1 MPRFAVVAL
10 AIAALVGACT
20 STQSLLPGLVSV
32 DRPMRGET
40 VVAELGDIVLERA
53 QSRRYDAILLENE
66 VTWFDLYGFRQF
78 VMRPGRLVAR
88 EADEDFTYYFSDQLT
103 SREAL
108 SGAVA
113 SAPGGICI
121 RKSAAN
127 YVRAFSA
134 RGVCG
139 VTPDQ
144 RPSFTPLSVPEAH
157 AHNYR
162 RELIYGGRSGSVLS
176 FLYRELSGDQPYPTL
191 SLDFHVDLAD
201 GPVFGL
207 RGARIE
213 VVDATNAKLTYRV
226 VSSFAELQR

>member
-1 MPRFAVVAL
+1 MSRGVIVTIISAVL
-10 AIAALVGACT
+10 FGACT
-20 STQSLLPGLVSV
+20 STQSLLPGLVSI
-32 DRPMRGET
+32 DRPTQGET

-53 QSRRYDAILLENE
+53 QSKRYDAILLENE

-88 EADEDFTYYFSDQLT
+88 ETDEDFTYFFSDQLT
-103 SREAL
+103 SRETF

-113 SAPGGICI
+113 SASGGICI
-121 RKSAAN
+121 RKGDAN

-139 VTPDQ
+139 VSPDQ

-157 AHNYR
+157 APNYR

-176 FLYRELSGDQPYPTL
+176 FVYRELSGDQPYPTL
-191 SLDFHVDLAD
+191 SLDFHIDLAD
-201 GPVFGL
+201 GLVFGL
-207 RGARIE
+207 RGAKIE
-213 VVDATNAKLTYRV
+213 VVEATNSKLTYRV